1 MGSEGVAGDLS
12 SPVYVAVGR
21 DVKEGKL
28 LLTWV
33 AESFPEKDIC
43 LVHVHQPTS
52 LVSLL
57 NGKLSASKLKNHAVK
72 ACQEFER
79 SKMEKLLQ
87 QYFLFLSQMGKQA
100 EKVCIEMKNI
110 EKGIIQLIN
119 RHKITQLVMGA
130 GSETFN
136 TKKFSETISSKAM
149 VICQQAPVSCHIWFI
164 SKGCLLYSRPVG
176 PGCLF
181 TTNTTTSPSTSSGG
195 ASLRNTNENVNVNSA
210 NVKYSHHPT
219 TLTDELGSPINE
231 STDPMVRHSS
241 GNSSPLSI
249 NGERLEHIPSS
260 PSNNSLESEF
270 QDKGICDLRS
280 PLEQSVIDAL
290 DALRKAK
297 AAERFRKEE
306 IIRSREIE
314 EQLLKQRQETET
326 MKSQHDHILK
336 EIQLIQDQNLALES
350 RLRESYSSE
359 EKKELEDKI
368 VQAVNLLITF
378 KGARDKLQTEYDSA
392 VSEVNKYKALQ
403 TQDHPA
409 RILDAHFFGIS
420 FSDIIEA
427 TQNFSPSQKIG
438 DGRYGSVFKG
448 VLCHVK
454 VAIKMLPSSA
464 SQSDSEFKNET
475 ELLGRVRHP
484 NLVTLVGACPESRSL
499 VYEYIENG
507 SLEDYLST
515 LPKNSLSWQT
525 RIRIAAETCSALLF
539 LHASHSCHLHGNLKP
554 SKILLDKNFVT
565 KISGFGIYNLISH
578 DENLSSQQHTFLSE
592 NDPEK
597 LAYVDPKYFE
607 DGMLTTESDVYS
619 FGVIILRLLTARRA
633 MAVVRDVKWALES
646 GNLETVLDVSAGDWP
661 VELAV
666 ELAGLGLR
674 CCQVDRLDRPDLESE
689 VWAVLEPMRELCCSS
704 QLSSTTSCMGSSS
717 QHNKIPSHFL
727 CPIFQEVMK
736 DPHIAPDGFTY
747 EADAIKGWFNSG
759 HKTSPMTNLKL
770 DNCDLLPNYALYY
783 AIQEW
788 QQQNT

>member
-1 MGSEGVAGDLS
+1 HKKRKRKKRKIEKPWSSAQLTPLRLPTDLHFLLIPLHQTVLSLSPHAQSRSPLMGSEGVACDLS

-33 AESFPEKDIC
+33 AANCPGKDIC
-43 LVHVHQPTS
+43 LVYVHQPTS

-72 ACQEFER
+72 ACQEFEK

-87 QYFLFLSQMGKQA
+87 QYLLFLSQIGKQA

-110 EKGIIQLIN
+110 EKGIIQLVSQ
-119 RHKITQLVMGA
+119 HKIRQLVMGA

-136 TKKFSETISSKAM
+136 TKKFSEAISSKAM

-164 SKGCLLYSRPVG
+164 SKGCLIYSRPVG

-195 ASLRNTNENVNVNSA
+195 VLHNTKENSA

-219 TLTDELGSPINE
+219 TLTEELRSPINE

-260 PSNNSLESEF
+260 PSNTSLESEF

-297 AAERFRKEE
+297 AAERFCKEE

-314 EQLLKQRQETET
+314 EQLLKQRQEIEA

-336 EIQLIQDQNLALES
+336 EIQLIQDHNLALES
-350 RLRESYSSE
+350 RLRDSYSSE
-359 EKKELEDKI
+359 ERKELEDKI
-368 VQAVNLLITF
+368 VQAVNLLISF

-392 VSEVNKYKALQ
+392 VREVNKYKALQ
-403 TQDHPA
+403 ALDNPS
-409 RILDAHFFGIS
+409 RILDTHFFGIS
-420 FSDIIEA
+420 FTDIIEA

-475 ELLGRVRHP
+475 EILSRVRHP

-499 VYEYIENG
+499 VYEYIDNG

-515 LPKNSLSWQT
+515 LPKSSLSWQT
-525 RIRIAAETCSALLF
+525 RIKIAAETCCALLF
-539 LHASHSCHLHGNLKP
+539 LHASHNCDMHGNLKP

-578 DENLSSQQHTFLSE
+578 DENLSSQQHTFLST

-619 FGVIILRLLTARRA
+619 FGIVILRLLIARRA

-646 GNLETVLDVSAGDWP
+646 GNLESVLDVSAGDWP
-661 VELAV
+661 VELAM

-674 CCQVDRLDRPDLESE
+674 CCQVDRLDRPNLESE
-689 VWAVLEPMRELCCSS
+689 VWAVLEPMRELCCLS
-704 QLSSTTSCMGSSS
+704 QLTCMDSRS

-727 CPIFQEVMK
+727 CPIFQ
-736 DPHIAPDGFTY
+736 I
-747 EADAIKGWFNSG
+747 
-759 HKTSPMTNLKL
+759 L
-770 DNCDLLPNYALYY
+770 
-783 AIQEW
+783 Q
-788 QQQNT
+788 